1 MKFLILLLSIF
12 GLAATYAVAED
23 MVYCRFSYK
32 ESVHYGRV
40 KGKKI
45 YVLDKA
51 PWSGGQE
58 TGQVVPL
65 NKVRLLHPSE
75 PRVILGLGGSYQEAW
90 KDNGTPY
97 KTVRWFTKP
106 PTAAASPGD
115 DIVLPASLDEIKV
128 EVELVI
134 VIGKTVKDADEA
146 EAQQAIFG
154 YTVGDD
160 VVGSVDSYH
169 RIQGE
174 PQDQKEGLLPPGL
187 KIGDHFAPFGPFIH
201 RGIDWRNL
209 ERTLRITN
217 PETDK
222 NVLYKH
228 NTSHLVYSP
237 AKIVSD
243 LSKVLTLSPG
253 DIIFTGTTQSF
264 PAVDGDV
271 VQVSIKGVG
280 ECVNRVV
287 APTKK

>member
-1 MKFLILLLSIF
+1 MLLLSILGF
-12 GLAATYAVAED
+12 VVASAAAADEQ
-23 MVYCRFSYK
+23 VYCRFLYK
-32 ESVHYGRV
+32 ENVHYGEV
-40 KGKKI
+40 KGEKI
-45 YVLDKA
+45 YVLDGA
-51 PWSGGQE
+51 PWNGGQK
-58 TGQVVPL
+58 TGQIVPL

-90 KDNGTPY
+90 KNSQPF
-97 KTVRWFTKP
+97 KSVRWFTKP
-106 PTAAASPGD
+106 PSAAASPSD
-115 DIVLPASLDEIKV
+115 NIVLPASLREIEV

-134 VIGKTVKDADEA
+134 VIGKTVKDADEN
-146 EAQQAIFG
+146 EAKDAIFG
-154 YTVGDD
+154 YTVGND

-169 RIQGE
+169 RVQGE
-174 PQDQKEGLLPPGL
+174 PLDQEESLLPPGL

-222 NVLYKH
+222 KVFYKH

-237 AKIVSD
+237 EKIVSD

-253 DIIFTGTTQSF
+253 DIIFTGTTESF

-271 VQVSIKGVG
+271 VHVSIKGIG
-280 ECVNRVV
+280 ECVNKVV
-287 APTKK
+287 MPGKK